1 MSTKKRQRNETREP
15 LLGDVSW
22 SRASDAKEERFEGV
36 IMDESRSG
44 MSILTYE
51 PVEPGSFL
59 KIFCKNHWKGSRHV
73 TVQWCRQV
81 DEHVYRCG
89 LTVDSKQPQR

>member
-1 MSTKKRQRNETREP
+1 MGTEKRQRNETREQ
-15 LLGDVSW
+15 LLGDVFW
-22 SRASDAKEERFEGV
+22 SYASDTKEKNFEGV

-51 PVEPGSFL
+51 PVEPGSLL
-59 KIFCKNHWKGSRHV
+59 KISCKNHWKGSRHF
-73 TVQWCRQV
+73 TVKWCRHV

-89 LTVDSKQPQR
+89 LTLEKEQPQR